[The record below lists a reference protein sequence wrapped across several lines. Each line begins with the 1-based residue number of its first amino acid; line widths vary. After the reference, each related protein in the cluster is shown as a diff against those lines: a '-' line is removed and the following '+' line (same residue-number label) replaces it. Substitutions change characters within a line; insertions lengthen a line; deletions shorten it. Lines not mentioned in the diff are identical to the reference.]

1 MAISTLSRQI
11 KDLKQ
16 RAAAILQEDSPA
28 LEPLPFADFL
38 SREFLPAVAGVEGD
52 LVSAPHLRAWAE
64 LISSHRFVA
73 LIAFRGSLK
82 STVAKATIAHALR
95 EHCRGAYDAVLYS
108 ATVDLARWHLRRL
121 KLYIEPLAR
130 SWGWRDATSGEA
142 VLRYERPGA
151 IFNCEP
157 AGLDA
162 ASRGRRADLLVI
174 DDPCD
179 PRKLASMADIDRS
192 LEALQR
198 RILPLLKSKTARVLL
213 VGTPLIE
220 GDVVEWAERNPEF
233 VTARLPAILDDGR
246 PAWPQKYPL
255 EELEKIKR
263 LVGDKSFNAEYLLQA
278 VAPLD
283 SYISADLIERATLKC
298 NVISEV
304 VQT

>member
-1 MAISTLSRQI
+1 MSVAALRKQI
-11 KDLKQ
+11 EQLK
-16 RAAAILQEDSPA
+16 REAKTVLQPPPA
-28 LEPLPFADFL
+28 SSSFSDFL
-38 SREFLPAVAGVEGD
+38 VKEFLPAVAGVEGD
-52 LVSAPHLRAWAE
+52 LVPAPHLSVWAE
-64 LISSHRFVA
+64 LIEQNRFVA

-82 STVAKATIAHALR
+82 STVAKAAIAHALR
-95 EHCRGAYDAVLYS
+95 QHTRGAFDAVLYS

-121 KLYIEPLAR
+121 KLYLEPLAAA
-130 SWGWRDATSGEA
+130 WGWQDATAGEA

-151 IFNCEP
+151 LFACEP

-174 DDPCD
+174 DDPAD
-179 PRKLASMADIDRS
+179 PRKLASMADIDRA

-198 RILPLLKSKTARVLL
+198 RILPLLKDKTARVLL

-220 GDVVEWAERNPEF
+220 GDVVAWAERNPEF
-233 VTARLPAILDDGR
+233 VTTRLPAILSDGC

-263 LVGDKSFNAEYLLQA
+263 LVGEKSFNAEYLLQA

-283 SYISADLIERATLKC
+283 SFIPADVLERAIARI
-298 NVISEV
+298 NVEV
-304 VQT
+304 IQM